1 MLKSTVM
8 YFPVIVAL
16 VVCALLAA
24 PAKSEDQET
33 DFSST
38 DGAELIAKEPE
49 VYPIDQ
55 FMNNTEIWVFNTT
68 QPDPPNC
75 KKDKSKSMTQTA
87 TSFVRSHVKN
97 GNIIEENLVG
107 NFTYFNDKEKVY
119 DGIYISGES
128 SGVYAEHLYYVSEDK
143 KCGLVQVFAKDQNV
157 WTELRVRGHP
167 NYGSLDAECRR
178 EYEAYVKEIKGKK
191 NSTSPYS
198 DDCQIKV

>member
-1 MLKSTVM
+1 GPMG
-8 YFPVIVAL
+8 
-16 VVCALLAA
+16 
-24 PAKSEDQET
+24 EDQET

-143 KCGLVQVFAKDQNV
+143 KCGLFQVFAHVNDKTTIWRDV
-157 WTELRVRGHP
+157 RVSGRPEEGVPLEL
-167 NYGSLDAECRR
+167 NCTKEFDE
-178 EYEAYVKEIKGKK
+178 YVKLVNATSK
-191 NSTSPYS
+191 SPYTS
-198 DDCQIKV
+198 ECQ